1 MSYLKHG
8 HLSTFKTYFQLQL
21 MSTDTKKYFVV
32 IAILI
37 ALFLVYNYI
46 IYTSEGYTAKVEL
59 SPKAMEGQLLWQKNN
74 CWSCHQLYGLGG
86 YLGPDLTNVY
96 SHPDKGPVYI
106 NAFLNSG
113 VKTMPLFNFSEAE
126 KDAIIEYLRVVDKTG
141 YYPIFDASI
150 EPSGWVTIK
159 YKYEE

>member
-1 MSYLKHG
+1 MSYLKFSYF
-8 HLSTFKTYFQLQL
+8 STFKTPLQLQK
-21 MSTDTKKYFVV
+21 MPPDTKKYVV
-32 IAILI
+32 LIAILG

-59 SPKAMEGQLLWQKNN
+59 SPKAMEGQFLWQKNN

-86 YLGPDLTNVY
+86 YLGPDLTNVF

-113 VKTMPLFNFSEAE
+113 VKTMPQYNFSVAE
-126 KDAIIEYLRVVDKTG
+126 KEAIIEYLQVVDRTG
-141 YYPIFDASI
+141 YYPNFDANI

>member
-1 MSYLKHG
+1 MSYLEFG
-8 HLSTFKTYFQLQL
+8 YFSTFKARLQL
-21 MSTDTKKYFVV
+21 LKMPTDTKKYIVI

-46 IYTSEGYTAKVEL
+46 IYTTEGYTAKVEL
-59 SPKAMEGQLLWQKNN
+59 SPMAMEGQLLWQKNN

-113 VKTMPLFNFSEAE
+113 VKTMPQFHFNESEKE
-126 KDAIIEYLRVVDKTG
+126 AIIEYLRIIDKTG
-141 YYPIFDASI
+141 YYPIFDARI
-150 EPSGWVTIK
+150 EPSGWVNIK
-159 YKYEE
+159 YKYED